1 MNVASFEYQ
10 TAIQQITAQEQGEAQ
25 AMLEVFSG
33 IWWKNNYIFLWDWIA
48 AVEVFFCIF
57 LIAVGLIKMGG
68 GLKKVNQAMK
78 EAERQR
84 MLNKL
89 G

>member
-1 MNVASFEYQ
+1 MYTS
-10 TAIQQITAQEQGEAQ
+10 T
-25 AMLEVFSG
+25 S
-33 IWWKNNYIFLWDWIA
+33 KNNYIFLWEWIA

-57 LIAVGLIKMGG
+57 LIVVGLIKMGG

-78 EAERQR
+78 DAERQR
-84 MLNKL
+84 LLSKL